1 MLLFVCFNRHYLIC
15 SAGNHLVQQGRAHFR
30 LMPPTNCG
38 YASLS
43 HVSLPRRFLSNVFC
57 GDKHPDTGV
66 FMRNDFAHN
75 CVPHGENRHTFFLE
89 KNGRH
94 GDFSSKDHLVSMLAF
109 PFFGCLSCVR
119 LFQARISFLFLFFSS
134 INSMIS
140 PAHAIS
146 NPVSGICHAHKN
158 NQTTH
163 IRY

>member
-30 LMPPTNCG
+30 LMPLTNCG

-75 CVPHGENRHTFFLE
+75 CVPHGENRHTFFFRKKWPTWRFFFQGSSCLHV
-89 KNGRH
+89 GLSFFWLSFLCTA
-94 GDFSSKDHLVSMLAF
+94 FSGTNQFSLFVFLKHQFHD
-109 PFFGCLSCVR
+109 LSC
-119 LFQARISFLFLFFSS
+119 S
-134 INSMIS
+134 
-140 PAHAIS
+140 
-146 NPVSGICHAHKN
+146 CHFESCFRDMSCA
-158 NQTTH
+158 
-163 IRY
+163 